1 MGFSSDEFLRMREME
16 SYTFDYFVPLRSERH
31 YSFDIEAESEEEAVK
46 EAENYINGNWL
57 GSDDI
62 VSEWDYPDEV
72 ETGSTLYLGN
82 KVVKSY

>member
-1 MGFSSDEFLRMREME
+1 MGFSSEEFIRMREME
-16 SYTFDYFVPLRSERH
+16 RFRFDYYEPVMCDKH
-31 YSFDIEAESEEEAVK
+31 YWFDVEAESKEEAVK